1 MDNSYFIPPEA
12 YKYIYNIVIG
22 FIGLIYYNHLAGRSA
37 KYMIERPMKLNYNI
51 IFLAVVVV
59 FFIGLR
65 PISAAFSDMLGYDD
79 MYNNFIY
86 RDLDK
91 GEKGLWWL
99 AELCHMLGFNSS
111 IWFLVV
117 CAAYYGFTLKSAK
130 LLSPNN
136 WDYIFITFLI
146 AFLTL
151 SYATNGIRSGLAT
164 ASLLLGMALFIT
176 SIDKKKYISL
186 LFFAYAYLTHKSVI
200 LPIVCFFAS
209 YYCIDFKKSL
219 YFWIFAIFTSLT
231 VGDAVSNVF
240 MGLGF
245 DDRLEGYLTDVDY
258 SGFSRAGFR
267 WDFLLY
273 SIMPIW
279 LGYYILV
286 KKGIQNRIYEVL
298 ISTYVLANAFWVMV
312 IRAQFSDRFAY
323 LSWFMYAI
331 VIAYP
336 LFSINIWGNR
346 QGRIARNILYAHLSF
361 TIFMNLIY
369 YTLLKIV
376 L

>member
-1 MDNSYFIPPEA
+1 MGNSFFIPPEA
-12 YKYIYNIVIG
+12 YKYIYTIVIG
-22 FIGLIYYNHLAGRSA
+22 FIGLIYYDYLVGRPA
-37 KYMIERPMKLNYNI
+37 KNIIGRPVKSNYGI
-51 IFLAVVVV
+51 IFLAVVVIL
-59 FFIGLR
+59 FIGLR
-65 PISAAFSDMLGYDD
+65 PISAAFSDMLGYAD

-86 RDLDK
+86 RDSDK
-91 GEKGLWWL
+91 GEIGLWWL
-99 AELCHMLGFNSS
+99 AELCHMLGFNST
-111 IWFLVV
+111 IWFLTV

-130 LLSPNN
+130 LLFPNN

-146 AFLTL
+146 AFSTLT
-151 SYATNGIRSGLAT
+151 YATNGIRNGLAT

-176 SIDKKKYISL
+176 PKDKKKYISL
-186 LFFAYAYLTHKSVI
+186 LFLAYAYLTHKSVI
-200 LPIVCFFAS
+200 VPIACFFVS
-209 YYCIDFKKSL
+209 YYFLDFKKSI
-219 YFWIFAIFTSLT
+219 YFWIFSIFISLT

-240 MGLGF
+240 VDLGF
-245 DDRLEGYLTDVDY
+245 DDRLEGYLIDADH
-258 SGFSRAGFR
+258 SGFSHAGFR
-267 WDFLLY
+267 WDFILY

-286 KKGIQNRIYEVL
+286 KKGIHNRIYEVL
-298 ISTYVLANAFWVMV
+298 LSTYVLANAFWVMV

-331 VIAYP
+331 VVTYP
-336 LFSINIWGNR
+336 LFSIDIWGNK

-369 YTLLKIV
+369 YTFLKNV

>member
-1 MDNSYFIPPEA
+1 MGNSYFILPEA
-12 YKYIYNIVIG
+12 YKFIYNIVIG
-22 FIGLIYYNHLAGRSA
+22 FIGLIYYNHLVGRPA
-37 KYMIERPMKLNYNI
+37 KNMIERPMKPNYDI
-51 IFLAVVVV
+51 IFLAVVVIL
-59 FFIGLR
+59 FIGLR
-65 PISAAFSDMLGYDD
+65 PISDVFSDMLGYAD
-79 MYNNFIY
+79 MYNNLIY
-86 RDLDK
+86 IDSDK
-91 GEKGLWWL
+91 GEKGIWWL
-99 AELCHMLGFNSS
+99 AELCHLLGFNSN

-117 CAAYYGFTLKSAK
+117 CAAYYGFTLKSTK

-146 AFLTL
+146 AFSTL
-151 SYATNGIRSGLAT
+151 SYATNGIRNGLAT

-176 SIDKKKYISL
+176 PTGNKKHMSL
-186 LFFAYAYLTHKSVI
+186 LLFAYAYLTHKSVI
-200 LPIVCFFAS
+200 LPIICFFAS
-209 YYCIDFKKSL
+209 YYYIDFKKSL
-219 YFWIFAIFTSLT
+219 CFWIFSIFVSIT
-231 VGDAVSNVF
+231 VGDAVSNIF

-245 DDRLEGYLTDVDY
+245 DDRLDSYLIDVDH
-258 SGFSRAGFR
+258 SGFSHTGFR

-273 SIMPIW
+273 SIMPIL

-286 KKGIQNRIYEVL
+286 KKGIHNRIYEVL

-336 LFSINIWGNR
+336 IFSIDIWGNR

-361 TIFMNLIY
+361 TLFMNLIY
-369 YTLLKIV
+369 YTFLKNV